1 MSASSTS
8 ETGAVREKELAALA
22 VAFLRLP
29 ERQRRRCS
37 HPVTG
42 DGETDTLVFA
52 EAHDGSCWYEGVI
65 VAGERD
71 EAGFWMLDA
80 VFTIFTMDVVPEGEL
95 ITVHGYNCHVERL

>member
-1 MSASSTS
+1 MSAPSISDA
-8 ETGAVREKELAALA
+8 GAGREEELAALA
-22 VAFLRLP
+22 AAFLRLP

-42 DGETDTLVFA
+42 DGQADTLVFA
-52 EAHDGSCWYEGVI
+52 AAHDGSCWYEGVI

-71 EAGFWMLDA
+71 EDGSWVLDTL
-80 VFTIFTMDVVPEGEL
+80 FTIFSTDVAPEGEL